1 MRPRVY
7 PAEAITCRAKA
18 RPADSTCFNE
28 ATGRTPPRKP
38 PANEHVVDG
47 EGRVAG
53 AALRLAGGDPRTA
66 AARLRVQ
73 AADACEAAALALRGG
88 AGDERARQCMDQAG
102 RCLRAADGLTR
113 GEWT

>member
-1 MRPRVY
+1 MADRDR
-7 PAEAITCRAKA
+7 PAERDQSKT
-18 RPADSTCFNE
+18 
-28 ATGRTPPRKP
+28 
-38 PANEHVVDG
+38 
-47 EGRVAG
+47 GRVAG

>member
-47 EGRVAG
+47 DLEGRG
-53 AALRLAGGDPRTA
+53 ANPA
-66 AARLRVQ
+66 
-73 AADACEAAALALRGG
+73 EAVPN
-88 AGDERARQCMDQAG
+88 Q
-102 RCLRAADGLTR
+102 
-113 GEWT
+113 GEVVEFELKFQ